1 VNKTALND
9 KEFILVGKVVKPHG
23 IRGEFCIKSFAD
35 SPFLFDEIKRIFLR
49 EGRRRP
55 QPVTVQSW
63 RMHKG
68 MVLMTVNQVADR
80 NRSEELRGAEVL
92 VRAADLPEVED
103 DEFYLYQVEGFDVVL
118 EDGAPLGVL
127 KGFIEAPGHDVW
139 VIATPDKKE
148 VLLPAVPEFVLDVD
162 MEGET
167 IVVAPPEGLVDLYE
181 NPEPEKKKAAPRRTN
196 KKKPSSK

>member
-1 VNKTALND
+1 MTARSD
-9 KEFILVGKVVKPHG
+9 KEFVLVGKVVKPHG

-49 EGRRRP
+49 EGKRRP

-92 VRAADLPEVED
+92 VRAADLPDIGE
-103 DEFYLYQVEGFDVVL
+103 DEFYLHEVEGFNVVL
-118 EDGAPLGVL
+118 ENGTVVGRF

-139 VIATPDKKE
+139 AIATPAKKE
-148 VLLPAVPEFVLDVD
+148 ILLPAVPEFILDVD

-167 IVVAPPEGLVDLYE
+167 IVIDPPEGLIDLYE
-181 NPEPEKKKAAPRRTN
+181 NPEPPKKKNPAPRRTN